1 MARADRTRD
10 KAVYTNTVAV
20 GLDGHRDHAAD
31 DPAQLAE
38 DLQNMRLR
46 METLPVIEQSKGLL
60 MGYWGIDADAAFE
73 LLRRWSSH
81 SNTKLRLI
89 SEALVAAATHR
100 RPDEAPQ
107 QALRR
112 AIDRF
117 AAADRVDV
125 TTVLSGCMNG
135 FRPEN
140 TA

>member
-1 MARADRTRD
+1 MAHADQTRE
-10 KAVYTNTVAV
+10 KAVYSNTVSVAM
-20 GLDGHRDHAAD
+20 DGHCDHTTD

-38 DLQNMRLR
+38 DLQNLRLR

-60 MGYWGIDADAAFE
+60 MGYWGIDPDAAFE

-100 RPDEAPQ
+100 RPDETPQ
-107 QALRR
+107 QALQR

-125 TTVLSGCMNG
+125 TTVLSGRMDG